1 MSKFFRISGKGHNI
15 WNPKIWNRNSGNRIT
30 GNLSKLPDVSIIR
43 RWIRKRIKAYQEDL
57 EVMHRE
63 APSRR
68 PSGEGQAGICG
79 RMH

>member
-1 MSKFFRISGKGHNI
+1 ME
-15 WNPKIWNRNSGNRIT
+15 PKNLEPEQVENRIT

-63 APSRR
+63 AAMP
-68 PSGEGQAGICG
+68 AC
-79 RMH
+79 